1 MDEVKI
7 MKLIEV
13 IILLMIIIVCGLI
26 LQKILKHL
34 HEFSNSNETQNTHNF
49 RTIEISIETYLTRAV
64 FKIKTD
70 T

>member
-49 RTIEISIETYLTRAV
+49 RTSIIETNLRWAV
-64 FKIKTD
+64 IKIKTD